1 MKYLVSRK
9 LSRRPISIAA
19 PSTVLVLSLCT
30 TVALACDPNN
40 VKHVPCPASP
50 THQALAY
57 TAASKPAI
65 GPVSPGPLHAA
76 SDTAPTGNPRSIIF
90 VGGKPSN
97 SKGALKPQPIPPGH
111 SNPQPI
117 PPGKVLPASPPKWDV
132 SKNKSS

>member
-1 MKYLVSRK
+1 MKYIVSRK
-9 LSRRPISIAA
+9 FSRRPIRIATA
-19 PSTVLVLSLCT
+19 LTVLVLSLCT

-50 THQALAY
+50 QTHQPLAY

-65 GPVSPGPLHAA
+65 GPVSPGPQHAA

-97 SKGALKPQPIPPGH
+97 SKAALNPQPIPPGH
-111 SNPQPI
+111 GNGKAALNPQPI
-117 PPGKVLPASPPKWDV
+117 
-132 SKNKSS
+132 